1 MPFQYEGYRSPFANS
16 IAELMLR
23 RGDIA
28 ARQAEQSGNAWAG
41 AAQTIGQAV
50 AAIPQQIQQAKRA
63 DTADQFNT
71 IRLNEEKAGLA
82 ERDIF
87 KKTLRDTPMINENGM
102 KVYDIPTL
110 TQSLSA
116 QGADPTTYIK
126 PLQEINQTYRDFNA
140 SRLAVITQ
148 GAQKVKAAGDDPDLA
163 LHFLTGIEDNGVY
176 SKEQIGQFRDLIT
189 SGGQPAV
196 AKLTS
201 YLIGPQKGEVVPAG
215 ATVADPITHQPLFT
229 APPKPGDGQHVING
243 QLVGAEGQPIGAPI
257 PPQTPPKSLQS
268 KSVLV
273 DGKPVEAVFDPT
285 SGKLSVN
292 GVDVTAKAKPVPPAS
307 VQIYNQ
313 QAAEGKGE
321 VSDTAKGIAEYRI
334 PPPSPRSMA
343 SGAGKALMEQVM
355 RANPGYDASQFP
367 ARSKMRIAYTSGS
380 QAQQLTALN
389 TAVEHLGKLD
399 DMATAL
405 NNGSFK
411 PGNQAY
417 NWVRTTF
424 GDSAVT
430 NYRFA
435 TDIMSGE
442 LATAMK
448 KSGATDVEISKV
460 TKSLSDANSPKQLSD
475 AIRKV
480 AIPMI
485 GGKASTLDQQWKQVM
500 GDQDPFS
507 VYTPGAKAV
516 IQKFGDGNEGGGG
529 AHTSTMPANVSAVLK
544 GQKPGRYTLSDGS
557 VWLVQA
563 DGSIQK
569 GS

>member
-23 RGDIA
+23 RGDSA

-41 AAQTIGQAV
+41 AAQNIGQAV
-50 AAIPQQIQQAKRA
+50 AAIPSQIQQAKRA

-82 ERDIF
+82 EREIF

-148 GAQKVKAAGDDPDLA
+148 GAQKEKAAGDDPDLA
-163 LHFLTGIEDNGVY
+163 LHFVTGIEDNGVY

-201 YLIGPQKGEVVPAG
+201 YLIGPQ
-215 ATVADPITHQPLFT
+215 Q
-229 APPKPGDGQHVING
+229 
-243 QLVGAEGQPIGAPI
+243 
-257 PPQTPPKSLQS
+257 
-268 KSVLV
+268 
-273 DGKPVEAVFDPT
+273 
-285 SGKLSVN
+285 
-292 GVDVTAKAKPVPPAS
+292 
-307 VQIYNQ
+307 
-313 QAAEGKGE
+313 GE

-367 ARSKMRIAYTSGS
+367 ARSKMRIAYTSGI